1 MCLFAL
7 LAGMFP
13 RFAFAIY
20 WIARPTQVSLVFDGN
35 LILPLL
41 GLFFLPFTTLMYTI
55 LWSVGGLAGETGC
68 GSAWPSCSTS
78 PTTGAAPTA
87 IATGF
92 RATRETDAS
101 PASGR
106 GSS

>member
-55 LWSVGGLAGETGC
+55 LWSVGGLAGSDWLWVGL
-68 GSAWPSCSTS
+68 ALVLDV
-78 PTTGAAPTA
+78 AHY
-87 IATGF
+87 
-92 RATRETDAS
+92 
-101 PASGR
+101 
-106 GSS
+106 GSSAYANRNRIPGYSGD